1 MDWNLKA
8 NSWDLTEFVEEAV
21 PSIDAVNGSSS
32 YKVPRS
38 KGDFS
43 VDLKLGQVG
52 NSGEESLNK
61 WKEPGG
67 LKMESSP
74 SKRARA
80 TNNGTHQVSCLVD
93 ECNSDLSNC
102 RDYHRRHKV
111 CELHSKTAQV
121 MINGQKQRFCQ
132 QCSRY
137 FLYSGFAFL
146 DYLNF
151 VQEIYG
157 ALVNYDSDSLS
168 ELHISFFNGCFCF
181 AGQYLC
187 VPAAARNFG
196 ITYR

>member
-1 MDWNLKA
+1 M
-8 NSWDLTEFVEEAV
+8 
-21 PSIDAVNGSSS
+21 
-32 YKVPRS
+32 
-38 KGDFS
+38 
-43 VDLKLGQVG
+43 
-52 NSGEESLNK
+52 NK
-61 WKEPGG
+61 WKEPGV
-67 LKMESSP
+67 LKIESSP

-80 TNNGTHQVSCLVD
+80 TNNGTLPVSCLVD
-93 ECNSDLSNC
+93 ECNSDLSTC

-137 FLYSGFAFL
+137 FLCSGFSFL

-151 VQEIYG
+151 VQEICG